1 VIKLKDLLTEAKTP
15 ITDKIFD
22 IITQYFDTTKIKPID
37 TFIERLY
44 QFEQF
49 GDRKNLDDAKKVYPK
64 VKSMIQAVIKK
75 KVKNQE
81 MGMKQLQNKFDELE
95 RKLK

>member
-1 VIKLKDLLTEAKTP
+1 
-15 ITDKIFD
+15 
-22 IITQYFDTTKIKPID
+22 
-37 TFIERLY
+37 
-44 QFEQF
+44 
-49 GDRKNLDDAKKVYPK
+49 
-64 VKSMIQAVIKK
+64 MIQAVIKK